1 MQNQTNV
8 YRIRNLN
15 VHKIRNLRKEQH
27 EQQTGTI
34 SERNISSDQLGY
46 LRNLSN
52 RRTFQNSSTSLS
64 KRIRQNVRV

>member
-15 VHKIRNLRKEQH
+15 VHKIRNLRK

-64 KRIRQNVRV
+64 KRIRQNVRI